1 MSAYS
6 RRSRQSINV
15 WPGYVDALAALLML
29 VIFVLLVFTFAQ
41 FMLSQ
46 ILATQE
52 NELGDLEQRLNQLT
66 IELGLEQQKNQALT
80 TNVENLSGMISELT
94 EQRFDLTSQI
104 DQLKAS
110 QATDR
115 QQIEQQLLNIAS
127 LQQDIDRLRQLRTQL
142 ESEIGKLSANLRQQS
157 DEATRLR
164 DRNKALEARLAEANE
179 RTHLAQVE
187 IEERKI
193 RIQALSALVGE
204 QSQAL
209 KEQRR
214 LSADAQAE
222 IALLKQRIDGL
233 RSQLEEIG
241 QALALAEQQKRD
253 QAAEITDLG
262 KRLNVE
268 LARRVNELER
278 YRSDFFG
285 QLSSLLKSNP
295 YIQVKG
301 DRFLFQSELLF
312 DSGSAQLG
320 EAGQRQ
326 LDELARVLRDV
337 IKIIP
342 EQIDWI
348 LRIDGHTDRVPIKS
362 TLFASNWEL
371 STARAVSVLRHLAAR
386 GIPEQR
392 MAATGFAEFHPLNP
406 ADTEAAYRQNRRI
419 EIKLTAR

>member
-1 MSAYS
+1 MSAHS
-6 RRSRQSINV
+6 RRSRLSVNV

-41 FMLSQ
+41 FMLTQ
-46 ILATQE
+46 ILSSQE
-52 NELGDLEQRLNQLT
+52 TELGDLEQRLRQLT
-66 IELGLEQQKNQALT
+66 AELGLEQQKNRALSS
-80 TNVENLSGMISELT
+80 NVNELSEMVSQLT
-94 EQRFDLTSQI
+94 EERFDLTSQVE
-104 DQLKAS
+104 QLNQT
-110 QATDR
+110 QAADR

-127 LQQDIDRLRQLRTQL
+127 LQQDIDRLRQLRTEL
-142 ESEIGKLSANLRQQS
+142 EAEIGTLSANLQQQT
-157 DEATRLR
+157 DTATQLR
-164 DRNKALEARLAEANE
+164 DRSQALEARLAEANE

-187 IEERKI
+187 IEDREI

-204 QSQAL
+204 QAQAL
-209 KEQRR
+209 EQEQR
-214 LSADAQAE
+214 LSADARAE
-222 IALLKQRIDGL
+222 VALLRQMIDSL
-233 RSQLEEIG
+233 RSQLQEIN
-241 QALALAEQQKRD
+241 QALALAEQEKRT
-253 QAAEITDLG
+253 QRAEIADLG

-285 QLSSLLKSNP
+285 QLSGLLKSNP

-312 DSGSAQLG
+312 DSGSAELG
-320 EAGQRQ
+320 EPGRQQ

-362 TLFASNWEL
+362 AHFASNWEL
-371 STARAVSVLRHLAAR
+371 STARAVSVLRYLASQ
-386 GIPEQR
+386 GIPPQR

-406 ADTEAAYRQNRRI
+406 ANNEAAYRQNRRI

>member
-1 MSAYS
+1 MSAIS
-6 RRSRQSINV
+6 RRNRRSVNV

-46 ILATQE
+46 ILSSQE
-52 NELGDLEQRLNQLT
+52 SELSDLEQRLAQLT
-66 IELGLEQQKNQALT
+66 RELGLEQQKSQALSA
-80 TNVENLSGMISELT
+80 NVEELSGLITQLT
-94 EQRFDLTSQI
+94 EEKFELADQMEQLTR
-104 DQLKAS
+104 A
-110 QATDR
+110 QAADR

-142 ESEIGKLSANLRQQS
+142 EAEIGSLSAALRQQT
-157 DEATRLR
+157 DEATQLR
-164 DRNKALEARLAEANE
+164 DRSQALEARLAEAND

-187 IEERKI
+187 VEQRDI

-209 KEQRR
+209 DQERR

-222 IALLKQRIDGL
+222 VALLRQMIDGL
-233 RSQLEEIG
+233 RSQLAEIN
-241 QALALAEQQKRD
+241 QALAQAEKDKQAQQ
-253 QAAEITDLG
+253 AEISDLG

-285 QLSSLLKSNP
+285 QLSGLLKSNP

-312 DSGSAQLG
+312 DSGSAELG
-320 EAGQRQ
+320 AEGRRQ

-348 LRIDGHTDRVPIKS
+348 LRIDGHTDRVPIRDAR
-362 TLFASNWEL
+362 FASNWEL
-371 STARAVSVLRHLAAR
+371 STARAVSVLRYLASQ
-386 GIPEQR
+386 GIPPRR

-406 ADTEAAYRQNRRI
+406 ADSEAAYRQNRRI

>member
-52 NELGDLEQRLNQLT
+52 SELGDLEQRLNQLT
-66 IELGLEQQKNQALT
+66 IELGLEQQKNRALT
-80 TNVENLSGMISELT
+80 SNVENLSGMISELT

-104 DQLKAS
+104 DQLKES

-127 LQQDIDRLRQLRTQL
+127 LQQDIDRLRQLRDQL
-142 ESEIGKLSANLRQQS
+142 EGEIGKLSANLRQQS
-157 DEATRLR
+157 DEATQLR

-204 QSQAL
+204 QSEAL

-241 QALALAEQQKRD
+241 QALALAERQKRE

-362 TLFASNWEL
+362 ALFASNWEL

-386 GIPEQR
+386 GISEQR

-406 ADTEAAYRQNRRI
+406 AHTEAAYRQNRRI

>member
-110 QATDR
+110 QASDR

>member
-6 RRSRQSINV
+6 RRSRLSVNV

-41 FMLSQ
+41 FMLTQ
-46 ILATQE
+46 ILSSQE
-52 NELGDLEQRLNQLT
+52 SELGDLERRLNQLT
-66 IELGLEQQKNQALT
+66 IELGLEQQKNQALSA
-80 TNVENLSGMISELT
+80 NVENLSGMISQLT
-94 EQRFDLTSQI
+94 EERYDLTSQM
-104 DQLKAS
+104 DQLK
-110 QATDR
+110 QAQAADR

-127 LQQDIDRLRQLRTQL
+127 LQQDIDRLRQLRTEL
-142 ESEIGKLSANLRQQS
+142 EAQIGSLSDNLRQQTH
-157 DEATRLR
+157 EATQLR
-164 DRNKALEARLAEANE
+164 DRSKALEARLAEANE

-187 IEERKI
+187 VEDREI

-209 KEQRR
+209 REERR

-222 IALLKQRIDGL
+222 VALLKQKIDGL
-233 RSQLEEIG
+233 SAQLKEIS
-241 QALALAEQQKRD
+241 QALALAEKQKIA

-320 EAGQRQ
+320 EAGQQQ

-342 EQIDWI
+342 DQIDWI

-362 TLFASNWEL
+362 AVFASNWEL

-386 GIPEQR
+386 GISQQR

-406 ADTEAAYRQNRRI
+406 ANNEAAYRQNRRI

>member
-1 MSAYS
+1 MSAYT

-46 ILATQE
+46 ILSTQE
-52 NELGDLEQRLNQLT
+52 SELGDLEQRLNQLT
-66 IELGLEQQKNQALT
+66 IELGLEQEKNRALT
-80 TNVENLSGMISELT
+80 ANVEDLSGMISELT
-94 EQRFDLTSQI
+94 EQRYDLTSRI
-104 DQLKAS
+104 DQLE
-110 QATDR
+110 QARAGDR
-115 QQIEQQLLNIAS
+115 QQIERQLLNIAS
-127 LQQDIDRLRQLRTQL
+127 LQQDIDRLQQLRNQL
-142 ESEIGKLSANLRQQS
+142 EAEIGTLSANLRQQS
-157 DEATRLR
+157 DTATQLR

-209 KEQRR
+209 KEERR

-241 QALALAEQQKRD
+241 QALKLAEEQKLA

-268 LARRVNELER
+268 LARRVNELEH

-285 QLSSLLKSNP
+285 RLSSLLKSNP

-312 DSGSAQLG
+312 DSGSAELG

-337 IKIIP
+337 IRIIP
-342 EQIDWI
+342 DEIDWI
-348 LRIDGHTDRVPIKS
+348 LRIDGHTDRIPIRS
-362 TLFASNWEL
+362 TQFASNWEL

-386 GIPEQR
+386 GISPRR

-406 ADTEAAYRQNRRI
+406 ASTEAAYRQNRRI

>member
-1 MSAYS
+1 MSAYA

-46 ILATQE
+46 ILSSQE
-52 NELGDLEQRLNQLT
+52 SELGDLEQRLNQLT
-66 IELGLEQQKNQALT
+66 IELGLEQQKNQALSS
-80 TNVENLSGMISELT
+80 NIENLSGMISRLT
-94 EQRFDLTSQI
+94 EERFDLTSQI
-104 DQLKAS
+104 DQLNQTQMA
-110 QATDR
+110 DR
-115 QQIEQQLLNIAS
+115 RQIEQQLLNIAS
-127 LQQDIDRLRQLRTQL
+127 LQQDIDRLRQLRTEL
-142 ESEIGKLSANLRQQS
+142 EGQVGNLSANLQQQT
-157 DEATRLR
+157 DAATQLR
-164 DRNKALEARLAEANE
+164 DRNKALEARLADADE

-204 QSQAL
+204 QAQAL
-209 KEQRR
+209 QAERR

-222 IALLKQRIDGL
+222 VALLKQRIDGL
-233 RSQLEEIG
+233 RSQLTEIS
-241 QALALAEQQKRD
+241 QALKLAEQQKD
-253 QAAEITDLG
+253 AQQAEITDLG

-285 QLSSLLKSNP
+285 QLSGLLKSNP

-320 EAGQRQ
+320 EAGRKQ

-362 TLFASNWEL
+362 AEFASNWEL
-371 STARAVSVLRHLAAR
+371 STARAVSVLRYLAAQ
-386 GIPEQR
+386 GISQQR

-406 ADTEAAYRQNRRI
+406 AHTEAAYRQNRRI

>member
-1 MSAYS
+1 MSAIS
-6 RRSRQSINV
+6 RRNRRSVNV

-46 ILATQE
+46 ILSSQE
-52 NELGDLEQRLNQLT
+52 TELGDLEQRLQQLT
-66 IELGLEQQKNQALT
+66 AELGLEQQKNRTLVA
-80 TNVENLSGMISELT
+80 NVEDLSGLITQLT
-94 EQRFDLTSQI
+94 EEKFELAGRMEQLT
-104 DQLKAS
+104 
-110 QATDR
+110 QAQAADR

-127 LQQDIDRLRQLRTQL
+127 LQQDIDRLQQLRTRL
-142 ESEIGKLSANLRQQS
+142 EAEIGSLGANLRQQT
-157 DEATRLR
+157 DEATQLR
-164 DRNKALEARLAEANE
+164 DRSKALEARLAEANE
-179 RTHLAQVE
+179 RTHLAQMEVE
-187 IEERKI
+187 QREI

-204 QSQAL
+204 QTRAL
-209 KEQRR
+209 EQERR
-214 LSADAQAE
+214 LSVDAQAE
-222 IALLKQRIDGL
+222 VTLLRQMIDGL
-233 RSQLEEIG
+233 RSQLEEIN
-241 QALALAEQQKRD
+241 QALAQAEREKTAQQ
-253 QAAEITDLG
+253 AEISDLG

-285 QLSSLLKSNP
+285 QLSGLLKANP

-348 LRIDGHTDRVPIKS
+348 LRIDGHTDRLPIKS
-362 TLFASNWEL
+362 AQFASNWEL

-386 GIPEQR
+386 GISPQR

-406 ADTEAAYRQNRRI
+406 AASEAAYRQNRRI

>member
-110 QATDR
+110 QASDR

-127 LQQDIDRLRQLRTQL
+127 LQQDIDRLRQLRNQL
-142 ESEIGKLSANLRQQS
+142 EGEIGKLSANLRQQS
-157 DEATRLR
+157 NEATHLR

-371 STARAVSVLRHLAAR
+371 STARAISVLRHLAAR

-406 ADTEAAYRQNRRI
+406 ANTEAAYRQNRRI

>member
-1 MSAYS
+1 MSAYA

-46 ILATQE
+46 ILSTQE
-52 NELGDLEQRLNQLT
+52 SELGDLEQRLNQLT

-80 TNVENLSGMISELT
+80 GNVENLSGMISQLT

-104 DQLKAS
+104 DQLTQE

-127 LQQDIDRLRQLRTQL
+127 LQQDIDRLQQLRNQL
-142 ESEIGKLSANLRQQS
+142 EGEIGSLSANLRQQS
-157 DEATRLR
+157 NETTQLR

-187 IEERKI
+187 IEERTI

-233 RSQLEEIG
+233 RAQLEEIG
-241 QALALAEQQKRD
+241 QALELAEQQKRD

-342 EQIDWI
+342 DQIDWI

-362 TLFASNWEL
+362 ALFTSNWEL

-386 GIPEQR
+386 GISEQR

-406 ADTEAAYRQNRRI
+406 AHTEAAYRQNRRI

>member
-204 QSQAL
+204 QSLAL